1 MSQTR
6 DITQDL
12 ERHRQVL
19 EETVSNL
26 RKQLQVWENWYI
38 EYSHLKEEVTTLPE
52 QPPSAKSLAR
62 IRRDFDS
69 DLMTKKEINEIFGKN
84 DLKKPEQILSVLTR
98 RIDYVERNVETL
110 EKQLEQAENKL
121 AASSVI
127 AEPDGVV
134 DEESGL
140 PITDIIEEIDEEGN
154 VLNFRLQT
162 GGDVGPEVLEALKSA
177 GVDPLEEGKGKDA
190 ESEASK
196 ETPAPDMADRER
208 EVEGASKHDFAKSKT
223 EAGPTSGPEQPKR
236 NGPNRKAVKPETG
249 VDDNKV
255 GKMKSVSF
263 SEKLEVSEF
272 SNDLDEDDQPKSRA
286 ALRLEA
292 IMQQAKELENMPLDS
307 VDVPKDESDEDAQLR
322 RDMLVYSA
330 SEIGPIVAE
339 LELDEG
345 DSNEDD
351 YEFDYTEDEDSEDE
365 LGRTKHSVIN
375 DDYIKRMQEL
385 EKRLGVETAFANER
399 AQQLEVPVE
408 GLGQIRVVRSTTEET
423 ARRATV
429 HASDSASER
438 PGKKGVRFAEELD
451 IADETKA
458 ATVLP
463 ERPAARKAP
472 EVNPISEI
480 VTERTSKPTP
490 PPSAAAAAAP
500 TKKTSRF
507 KKDRAAGAPT
517 VPLGPLNAP
526 VRFLDEDRSVAPT
539 GPEGKTLADGVLER
553 EPTTNPKD
561 PDELDAAL
569 LHQEAAVEY
578 HRMRNRMIQREGG
591 FNKEDDRV
599 MVPLEEEEGGPKK
612 MSRFKA
618 ARLSRQ

>member
-6 DITQDL
+6 DITRDL

-26 RKQLQVWENWYI
+26 RKSLAVWENWYI

-52 QPPSAKSLAR
+52 QPPSPKSLAR
-62 IRRDFDS
+62 IRRDFTS
-69 DLMTKKEINEIFGKN
+69 DLITKKEINEIFGKN

-127 AEPDGVV
+127 AEPDGAV

-154 VLNFRLQT
+154 VVNFRLQT
-162 GGDVGPEVLEALKSA
+162 GGDVGPKVLEALKKA
-177 GVDPLEEGKGKDA
+177 GVDPLEEPEEKDA
-190 ESEASK
+190 EARESQEAPKERPQEPLAESK
-196 ETPAPDMADRER
+196 PEVQPVADSRSAAEL
-208 EVEGASKHDFAKSKT
+208 
-223 EAGPTSGPEQPKR
+223 QPKKA
-236 NGPNRKAVKPETG
+236 NGTAPAQETADEEPTQNDKKA
-249 VDDNKV
+249 
-255 GKMKSVSF
+255 GKRKSVSF
-263 SEKLEVSEF
+263 AERLEVSEF
-272 SNDLDEDDQPKSRA
+272 SNDHDAEDQQMSRSA
-286 ALRLEA
+286 QRLEA
-292 IMQQAKELENMPLDS
+292 IMQQARELENMPLDS
-307 VDVPKDESDEDAQLR
+307 ATVPEDESEEDARLR
-322 RDMLVYSA
+322 RDMLAYSA

-339 LELDEG
+339 LEIDEG
-345 DSNEDD
+345 GSDEDD
-351 YEFDYTEDEDSEDE
+351 DDDDEDYDFDYTEDEESEDE
-365 LGRTKHSVIN
+365 LGRTKHSVIT

-385 EKRLGVETAFANER
+385 EKRLGVESAFATER
-399 AQQLEVPVE
+399 AQQLEIPVE
-408 GLGQIRVVRSTTEET
+408 GLGQIRVVRPTSDEAPKPTQ
-423 ARRATV
+423 
-429 HASDSASER
+429 ASKPKAEK
-438 PGKKGVRFAEELD
+438 PAKKGVRFAEELD
-451 IADETKA
+451 IADDTKPT
-458 ATVLP
+458 TVLP
-463 ERPAARKAP
+463 ERPAPKKAP
-472 EVNPISEI
+472 EVNPVSEVI
-480 VTERTSKPTP
+480 TERAGSKPTAP
-490 PPSAAAAAAP
+490 PPAAP
-500 TKKTSRF
+500 TKKSSRF
-507 KKDRAAGAPT
+507 KKDRAAGAHT

-526 VRFLDEDRSVAPT
+526 VRFLDEDRSVAPS

-553 EPTTNPKD
+553 EPTATPKD

-599 MVPLEEEEGGPKK
+599 IVPLDEEEGGPKK